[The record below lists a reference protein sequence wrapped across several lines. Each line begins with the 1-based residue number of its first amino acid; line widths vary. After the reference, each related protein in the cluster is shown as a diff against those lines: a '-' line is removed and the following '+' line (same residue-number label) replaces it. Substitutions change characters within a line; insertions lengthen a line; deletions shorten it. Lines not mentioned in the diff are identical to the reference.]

1 MSQWKSAVLTLSSS
15 SVYETA
21 KIEFDFIKSQKRNDI
36 DDGPPCACGRK
47 IKNACYYIN
56 RLTGK
61 LLCAGSSCSGKFT
74 TEVKNK
80 VNRIYGNVLIGFM
93 NKGTFVDIMEPG
105 YSESVKRALIEYIR
119 SEMKPNLVSLAL
131 LHKEVEDLINN
142 YTQLEY
148 LNPILSEI
156 VETIQRL
163 KDEEKKVL
171 ARQHAEIEKENALRD
186 KRERTHRANME
197 RVRQIERN
205 TATRIETENAL
216 RIDFNMK
223 RELLLQSFGLKTKNP
238 VCLWRNG

>member
-1 MSQWKSAVLTLSSS
+1 
-15 SVYETA
+15 
-21 KIEFDFIKSQKRNDI
+21 
-36 DDGPPCACGRK
+36 
-47 IKNACYYIN
+47 
-56 RLTGK
+56 
-61 LLCAGSSCSGKFT
+61 
-74 TEVKNK
+74 
-80 VNRIYGNVLIGFM
+80 
-93 NKGTFVDIMEPG
+93 
-105 YSESVKRALIEYIR
+105 
-119 SEMKPNLVSLAL
+119 MKPNLVSLAL

-197 RVRQIERN
+197 RVRQMERN
-205 TATRIETENAL
+205 TATRIETEKAL
-216 RIDFNMK
+216 RMDFNMK